1 MNQAI
6 KIGKRIKT
14 ARTNCGMSK
23 IELAKG
29 VSVSLALVYKW
40 EYGERTP
47 PIVRLVKI
55 IKFFRKFDETYD
67 AEYFLGL

>member
-6 KIGKRIKT
+6 KIGKLIKQ
-14 ARTNCGMSK
+14 ARMDCGISK
-23 IELAKG
+23 IELAEG
-29 VSVSLALVYKW
+29 VDVTLSLVYKW

-55 IKFFRKFDETYD
+55 IKFFRRYDEIYD
-67 AEYFLGL
+67 AGYFLGF

>member
-6 KIGKRIKT
+6 KIGKRIKA
-14 ARTNCGMSK
+14 ARIDCEISK
-23 IELAKG
+23 IELAEG
-29 VSVSLALVYKW
+29 VDVTLSLVYKW

-55 IKFFRKFDETYD
+55 IKFFRKFGKKYD